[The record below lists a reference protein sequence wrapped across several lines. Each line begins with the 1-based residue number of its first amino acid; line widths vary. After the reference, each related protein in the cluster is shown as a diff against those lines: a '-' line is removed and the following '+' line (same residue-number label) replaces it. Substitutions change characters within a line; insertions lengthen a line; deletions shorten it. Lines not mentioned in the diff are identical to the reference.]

1 MAAEYNVNR
10 LETRREGY
18 WSIPSGECQQIKRK
32 VLRVDAGFAI
42 HGAKKDEVV
51 RWLRGWG
58 KEWDFERNETL
69 GWLQGPPDPER
80 SVSPADYDKLSGETL
95 PWETAETRCV
105 ARSPFAYT
113 RSPETGR
120 EERCSHRAPFLKLPD
135 SFKRDGWS
143 TVWLTRGGR
152 YVTLEV
158 CNLAPYT
165 ISSALHY
172 QSKRKEWNT
181 EGSWSL
187 DAGACESFERNFQG
201 VDPRFYVHASADGE
215 VVRWL
220 HHDAVVLSGAESA
233 AACLGKAETAALGE
247 RSDLQ
252 DCGAG
257 EELQDFTE
265 VPHSFENSDR
275 EVYMVHLDTRDI
287 PLPTAEDGDID
298 LGAAREK
305 IQEIAKL
312 LPQRLRHQRKWT
324 SDIPYTFS
332 VAVLDENLDFQ
343 LGVAVTQT
351 QGQTPFGVEIPFRP
365 GDVLVEFEGQP

>member
-1 MAAEYNVNR
+1 
-10 LETRREGY
+10 
-18 WSIPSGECQQIKRK
+18 

-69 GWLQGPPDPER
+69 SWLQGPPDPER
-80 SVSPADYDKLSGETL
+80 SVSPAGYDKLSGETL
-95 PWETAETRCV
+95 SWETAETRCV

-120 EERCSHRAPFLKLPD
+120 EEGCSHRAPFLKLPD
-135 SFKRDGWS
+135 SFERDGWS

-172 QSKRKEWNT
+172 RSKSKEWNT

-187 DAGACESFERNFQG
+187 EAGDCESFERNFQG

-220 HHDAVVLSGAESA
+220 HDDAVVLSHTPQLKSPPFQSA
-233 AACLGKAETAALGE
+233 RNAPATINGRQYSGHALDQMQNRGLTPSVIENVIATGRRFPTRSGTAGFFDKANRLKVIVNSENGRVVTV
-247 RSDLQ
+247 
-252 DCGAG
+252 
-257 EELQDFTE
+257 
-265 VPHSFENSDR
+265 VPGS
-275 EVYMVHLDTRDI
+275 
-287 PLPTAEDGDID
+287 P
-298 LGAAREK
+298 
-305 IQEIAKL
+305 
-312 LPQRLRHQRKWT
+312 
-324 SDIPYTFS
+324 
-332 VAVLDENLDFQ
+332 
-343 LGVAVTQT
+343 
-351 QGQTPFGVEIPFRP
+351 
-365 GDVLVEFEGQP
+365 